1 MAKELTAVL
10 HHYQDLLEDIYR
22 KHNREKLSDIPK
34 LIDKTLGLRKVK
46 GSKSKTMRTKIWAG
60 NGYGSQGGDVL
71 VKSTRTLEGE

>member
-34 LIDKTLGLRKVK
+34 LIDKKLGLRKVK
-46 GSKSKTMRTKIWAG
+46 GSKSKTVRTKIWVG
-60 NGYGSQGGDVL
+60 NGYGSHGGDVL
-71 VKSTRTLEGE
+71 VKSACRLEGE

>member
-34 LIDKTLGLRKVK
+34 LIDKTLGKDMGRET
-46 GSKSKTMRTKIWAG
+46 S
-60 NGYGSQGGDVL
+60 
-71 VKSTRTLEGE
+71 